1 MTSQK
6 ILIWLPSPLGD
17 AIMATPALREFRRL
31 FPNASITF
39 LGHAFTR
46 QVLSPSP
53 FCDDWMDLE
62 KKSLNTLRQIKAN
75 HFDVA
80 ITLKSSFGSA
90 LALWLAG
97 IGRRIG
103 YAREGRSLLL
113 TDRINPLRN
122 NQGAFQPAPMIEY
135 YLKIATH
142 LGGSLDNKKTEL
154 SVRTEDKETVLK
166 TLPQLQSLAG
176 PLVILVPGGAFGPS
190 KLWPIE
196 RYAQLADKL
205 YDAYHATVI
214 LSVSPIKQEVKI
226 AESIC
231 QQAVSEPINLGHTS
245 LNGGQLKALYS
256 FADLVITNDTGP
268 RHIAI
273 AQDKPVVSLFGPNN
287 PLWTQTE
294 HDKEIQILG
303 IAPCVPCDKPVCKQR
318 QHLCMESI
326 TVEHVFEQAQKIVG
340 TQR

>member
-1 MTSQK
+1 
-6 ILIWLPSPLGD
+6 
-17 AIMATPALREFRRL
+17 
-31 FPNASITF
+31 
-39 LGHAFTR
+39 
-46 QVLSPSP
+46 
-53 FCDDWMDLE
+53 
-62 KKSLNTLRQIKAN
+62 
-75 HFDVA
+75 
-80 ITLKSSFGSA
+80 
-90 LALWLAG
+90 
-97 IGRRIG
+97 
-103 YAREGRSLLL
+103 
-113 TDRINPLRN
+113 
-122 NQGAFQPAPMIEY
+122 
-135 YLKIATH
+135 
-142 LGGSLDNKKTEL
+142 LDNKKTEL

-166 TLPQLQSLAG
+166 TLPQLQSLDG

-205 YDAYHATVI
+205 YEAYHATVI

-231 QQAVSEPINLGHTS
+231 QQAVSEPVNLGHIS
-245 LNGGQLKALYS
+245 LNGGQLTALYS

-303 IAPCVPCDKPVCKQR
+303 IAACVPCDKPVCKQT